1 MLTIVGEDDKQVHPK
16 WHFFS
21 LDNWPN
27 EFKNNLEVHAY
38 PGAGHLIEPPY
49 APYTRAVKVSKAKME
64 TIDFLTEKFH
74 GKAIFLQLYSLFPG
88 HKFSLDALLYTKKF
102 YISRKKT
109 K

>member
-16 WHFFS
+16 WQFFA

-27 EFKNNLEVHAY
+27 KFKNNLEFHAY

-49 APYTRAVKVSKAKME
+49 APYTRAVKPSKAKME

-74 GKAIFLQLYSLFPG
+74 GKATKFFFSFCFTGYEYS
-88 HKFSLDALLYTKKF
+88 
-102 YISRKKT
+102 
-109 K
+109 